1 MILKLGGLGKGFVL
15 IKYKFL
21 HPKNNR
27 NIRYMNI
34 FNKSKNKKLEF
45 YSVLEVVSHIKEYL
59 PGRTEYFTS
68 ELDKFYNQSTDLI
81 KKHNPKCL
89 YVYNSGQ
96 EFDLTFGLINQNDE
110 YVNFYEYELLFNDGN
125 NFGIDD
131 YDYEIPNYPTE
142 DMFQV
147 FRMETAQNLFMMW
160 ILECVWNSK
169 LIETK
174 IPLIYVASTDFDEIY
189 DLKDGVSEYHDLDF
203 LQ

>member
-1 MILKLGGLGKGFVL
+1 MK
-15 IKYKFL
+15 
-21 HPKNNR
+21 
-27 NIRYMNI
+27 I
-34 FNKSKNKKLEF
+34 FNKSKSKKLEF
-45 YSVLEVVSHIKEYL
+45 YSVLEVVSKMKEYL
-59 PGRTEYFTS
+59 PGRTEYFIS

-81 KKHNPKCL
+81 KKHSPKCL

-96 EFDLTFGLINQNDE
+96 EFDLTFGLIDQNDE
-110 YVNFYEYELLFNDGN
+110 YVNFYDYELLFNDGN

-169 LIETK
+169 LIKTK
-174 IPLIYVASTDFDEIY
+174 IALIYVASTDFDEIY